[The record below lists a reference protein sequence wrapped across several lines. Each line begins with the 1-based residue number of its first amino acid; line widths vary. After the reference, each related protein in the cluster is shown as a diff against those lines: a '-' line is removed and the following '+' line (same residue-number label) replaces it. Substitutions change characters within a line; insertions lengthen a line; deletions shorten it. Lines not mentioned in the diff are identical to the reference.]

1 MIADRPSLKL
11 VFENLLNNAILYLEP
26 GRPGRIRISGE
37 ASADSCT
44 YRIEDNGRG
53 ISAEDRPKIF
63 QIFGRGQGSEVPGE
77 GLGLAF
83 VRTTLER
90 HGGNIDFESTPGE
103 GTTFFFSLPRAQ
115 PEDGRG

>member
-1 MIADRPSLKL
+1 
-11 VFENLLNNAILYLEP
+11 
-26 GRPGRIRISGE
+26 
-37 ASADSCT
+37 
-44 YRIEDNGRG
+44 
-53 ISAEDRPKIF
+53 AEDRPKIF